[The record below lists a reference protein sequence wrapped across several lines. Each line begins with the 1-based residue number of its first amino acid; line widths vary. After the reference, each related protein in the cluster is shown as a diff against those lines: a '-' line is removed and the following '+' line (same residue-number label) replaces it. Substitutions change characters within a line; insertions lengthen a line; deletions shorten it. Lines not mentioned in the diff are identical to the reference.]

1 MSLKFNYKKT
11 RFSGS
16 DLVIILVIAVI
27 IAAVIFLRNNISSQ
41 GSTSNDKVVEIEY
54 AIEFKMVPAAVIK
67 QIEAGDSAR
76 DPDNKQ
82 YIGTI
87 VSAEETPYSELVYNF
102 NDNTPVLSENPEYSN
117 LIITLRAE
125 AVHNDTGYYINGTKF
140 LVGKQSHFWTKGF
153 ASTGYCVG
161 ITELD

>member
-1 MSLKFNYKKT
+1 MALKFNYKKK
-11 RFSGS
+11 RFSAS

-27 IAAVIFLRNNISSQ
+27 IAAVIFLKNNVSSNSS
-41 GSTSNDKVVEIEY
+41 GSGDRVVQIEY
-54 AIEFKMVPAAVIK
+54 AIEFKMVPIDISK
-67 QIEAGDSAR
+67 KIEAGDSAR

-82 YIGTI
+82 YIGTV

-102 NDNTPVLSENPEYSN
+102 NDGAPVLSDNPEYSN

-125 AVHNDTGYYINGTKF
+125 AVHNETGYYINGAKF